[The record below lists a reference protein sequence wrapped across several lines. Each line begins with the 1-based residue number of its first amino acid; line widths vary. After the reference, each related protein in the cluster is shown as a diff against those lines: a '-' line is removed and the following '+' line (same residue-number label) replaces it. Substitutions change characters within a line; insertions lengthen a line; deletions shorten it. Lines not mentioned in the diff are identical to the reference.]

1 MKGSSKS
8 VEKEDIEAVCES
20 WGIQLNTLIM
30 NKLKEVYAVFL
41 VFLFA

>member
-1 MKGSSKS
+1 MKGSGKS
-8 VEKEDIEAVCES
+8 VEKEDIEAVYES

>member
-8 VEKEDIEAVCES
+8 VEKEDIEAFCES
-20 WGIQLNTLIM
+20 RGIQLNTLIM